1 MQEFIEHFGIDW
13 KLLLA
18 QMVNFALLL
27 FILRRFVYRPVLDVL
42 QKRKQKIEEGIQF
55 AKDAEFELKRIQELR
70 EEILEGAKRD
80 GVNIVTEAEE
90 KANHKKEEILQ
101 EALQKTEAAIVEA
114 KRVIQEEKVKM
125 TDSLQKETEELVLA
139 GVAKVLGKMSP
150 GTRDRVFVEEAL
162 RELKILEKK

>member
-1 MQEFIEHFGIDW
+1 MQEFIEHLGIDW

-55 AKDAEFELKRIQELR
+55 AKDAEFELKRTQELR

-125 TDSLQKETEELVLA
+125 TDSLEKETEELILA
-139 GVAKVLGKMSP
+139 GVTKVLGRMSP